1 MPKSINLRSKI
12 ITVLLIV
19 SMTPI
24 IIMGIG
30 AWFVFGRLLEVKS
43 VQLQKTVVESHAA
56 AIDNYLSERLNS
68 LRFIANS
75 LEKQD
80 IRNQNTLQDIFNN
93 INNYSDNSFQDLGII
108 GIEGEHLAYIGPYDL
123 LRCNYKNEDWFR
135 HVLAESVYISDVFPG
150 FRKIPHIIIAVKVIK
165 DADTWILRATINSDK
180 FDRIVQ
186 TVNLGETGE
195 TFIINESGL
204 YQTAPVNGSLL
215 DDSKLKPGDIFQGV
229 SVDKVRVNGRS
240 LVRVTT
246 WLDNKDWLLVVQ
258 KRLSEVRAPVDRAIA
273 YGGVLAILSM
283 IIIAVANFF
292 ATTHLTSQIDRAN
305 QQREEMYQIYT
316 RTARLASIGELA
328 TGLAHEI
335 NNPLAII
342 STNQT
347 NIEDILT
354 GIDEQKTDIKEILD
368 SLNICKRQI
377 ERCKNITTKM
387 LQFGRKRKPELKP
400 TEIKPVITEI
410 ISMMEL
416 QVKAKNIEIS
426 KNIQEN
432 LPPVI
437 IDPLELEQVI
447 VNLIQNSFHA
457 LPKGGRIK
465 ISASYE
471 ESRVSIEV
479 KDNGVGISQEN
490 IERIFEPFFTTKP
503 VGEGTGLGLSVCYGI
518 VQTWGGSIE
527 VDSKPGKGTSV
538 RIIIPLQNLESDIN
552 ITRNSHTV

>member
-1 MPKSINLRSKI
+1 
-12 ITVLLIV
+12 
-19 SMTPI
+19 
-24 IIMGIG
+24 MGIG

-273 YGGVLAILSM
+273 YGSVLALLSM